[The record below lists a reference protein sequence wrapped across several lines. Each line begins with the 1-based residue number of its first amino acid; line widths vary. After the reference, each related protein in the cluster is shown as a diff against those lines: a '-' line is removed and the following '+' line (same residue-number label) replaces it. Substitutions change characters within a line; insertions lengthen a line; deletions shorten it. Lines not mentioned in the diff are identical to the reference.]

1 MAKRRRSEGQRRR
14 ALVRALQTEHV
25 DLDALAERLG
35 LDLEALG
42 RLGEQAETA
51 ATLRSLR
58 RLMDWQAELFLSRC
72 RLYAATRLLALCDQA
87 SSEETAR
94 KAATEL
100 RKRNAADPAEAGTST
115 GDGETAGVM
124 DPQRMLDAIERR
136 GREMGESDEATEG
149 GSDVATSDG

>member
-14 ALVRALQTEHV
+14 ALVRALQAEHV

-42 RLGEQAETA
+42 RLGEQAETT

-72 RLYAATRLLALCDQA
+72 RLHAATRLLALCEQA

-100 RKRNAADPAEAGTST
+100 RKRDAADPAAAGPDAA
-115 GDGETAGVM
+115 GDESAGPM
-124 DPQRMLDAIERR
+124 DPQRMLDAIERL
-136 GREMGESDEATEG
+136 GREMGEVDEATEG
-149 GSDVATSDG
+149 GSDVAT